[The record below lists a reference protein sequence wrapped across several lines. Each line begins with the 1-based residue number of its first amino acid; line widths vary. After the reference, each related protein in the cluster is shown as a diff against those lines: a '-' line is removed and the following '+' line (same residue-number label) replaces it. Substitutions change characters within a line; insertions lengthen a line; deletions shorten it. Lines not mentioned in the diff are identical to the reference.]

1 VFSRLPRGAACVKPV
16 GFAASPVGGFAV
28 AKPGSSGFNI
38 AKGNAGENCMAGVF
52 AGVRVIELAQHVY
65 VPGAGAMMAD
75 QGADVIKIETLEGD
89 PYRTLQVGV
98 SRNLGDIN
106 IAMEQNNRSKKSVAL
121 DLKSEAGREALL
133 RLVETADVF
142 LTSLRP
148 KAIRGLRLDVE
159 DLRARNPKIIYS
171 RGNGVGFKGAEA
183 DRPGYDASAYWA
195 RGGAC
200 YAFTRPGE
208 PPTSPRPAFGDH
220 SGSVA
225 IAYGIAA
232 ALYKR
237 AVSGEPSVVENSLLA
252 TACWALSGDLTL
264 TQIPG
269 HETHP
274 KVQIRRPMTFG
285 YHTRD
290 GRIVQLMILDPQ
302 PRWTALCQ
310 ALGLEAIEH
319 DPRFATNPAR
329 NENAEALIALF
340 AEAFSRRDY
349 AEWKPLLEA
358 IDIPW
363 ELVSSIRDVAAD
375 PQVHANA
382 MMQKMRV
389 GDREIDIVA
398 GPTAFDGAP
407 IAGPARAAP
416 TLGEHTAEMLRAVGY
431 SDADI
436 DRLKAAGTVR

>member
-1 VFSRLPRGAACVKPV
+1 MR
-16 GFAASPVGGFAV
+16 
-28 AKPGSSGFNI
+28 AKAN
-38 AKGNAGENCMAGVF
+38 KGELGMEGVF

-65 VPGAGAMMAD
+65 VPGAGTMMAD
-75 QGADVIKIETLEGD
+75 QGAEVIKIETLEGD

-98 SRNLGDIN
+98 PRNLGDVN
-106 IAMEQNNRSKKSVAL
+106 IAMEQNNRNKKSVAL

-133 RLVETADVF
+133 KLVETADVF

-148 KAIRGLRLDVE
+148 KAIRGLRLDAA
-159 DLRARNPKIIYS
+159 DLRARNPKIIYA

-208 PPTSPRPAFGDH
+208 QPTSPRPAFGDH

-237 AVSGEPSVVENSLLA
+237 AMTGEPSVVENSLLA

-264 TQIPG
+264 AQIPG

-274 KVQIRRPMTFG
+274 KLQIRRPMTFG
-285 YHTRD
+285 YLTRD
-290 GRIVQLMILDPQ
+290 GRIVQLMVLDPQ
-302 PRWTALCQ
+302 PRWTALCKV
-310 ALGLEAIEH
+310 LGLEAIEH
-319 DPRFATNPAR
+319 DPRFSTNQAR
-329 NENAEALIALF
+329 NENSEALIALF
-340 AEAFSRRDY
+340 TEAFSRRDY

-363 ELVSSIRDVAAD
+363 ELVSSIRDVTAD
-375 PQVHANA
+375 PQVHANHI
-382 MMQKMRV
+382 MQKMRV

-398 GPTAFDGAP
+398 GPTAFDGEP
-407 IAGPARAAP
+407 IVGEARAAP
-416 TLGEHTAEMLRAVGY
+416 KLGEHTEALLREIGY
-431 SDADI
+431 SDSALGE
-436 DRLKAAGTVR
+436 LKAAGAVR